1 MVQSNRRLSAARQAE
16 EKVQGAKNEKSS
28 GASSRSRRGPADT
41 KGHVTS
47 IPQHLDRRCFVDEPP
62 ALQAPD
68 LEDMAFQVQANRR
81 LSAARKAK
89 EKVQGAKNEK
99 SSGASSPSRCDPAD
113 TEGPSSSIPKGLDR
127 HWSVDEPPALQAP
140 VSEGDG
146 SKTGSN
152 RRKPEEIKGPGEEE
166 EKEDKGIW
174 MWMERRE

>member
-1 MVQSNRRLSAARQAE
+1 MKLRIGKKRY
-16 EKVQGAKNEKSS
+16 
-28 GASSRSRRGPADT
+28 
-41 KGHVTS
+41 
-47 IPQHLDRRCFVDEPP
+47 
-62 ALQAPD
+62 
-68 LEDMAFQVQANRR
+68 AFQVQANRH

-99 SSGASSPSRCDPAD
+99 SSGASSPSRRDRPD
-113 TEGPSSSIPKGLDR
+113 TKGHVSSIPKGLDR
-127 HWSVDEPPALQAP
+127 RWSVDEPPARQAP